1 MKNFLRNVEARV
13 LAEHEA
19 RMAQAPVAVV
29 DAVVVLCSVCRRRI
43 APHNRLGTC
52 SRARCRRL
60 SGFDKER
67 RGRRES

>member
-1 MKNFLRNVEARV
+1 MRNFLRNVEARV

-19 RMAQAPVAVV
+19 RMAQAPVAVI
-29 DAVVVLCSVCRRRI
+29 AATAICSVCRRPI

-67 RGRRES
+67 RRES